1 MKRKSKLLSKKQGLC
16 VLTRLMVCSVVL
28 ILGWN
33 LAYGADSDSSAGQ
46 NSLKLK
52 KNEKP
57 KPAWDFDTDEDR
69 EPDPNEYQLPA
80 IPPIDLSPDISVLN
94 LYLHHWPNKEE
105 TAIIMKYAKEH
116 GLRRTELDSVFKIWI
131 FKWDEPKSFGVALR
145 ICDGFPKLPS
155 VKHCSPLDPASIGY
169 PTKHSAGLSSP
180 QVSHYN
186 TCNLAKDHR
195 KYWAQ
200 NLIGADLLREELK
213 KKAGSKDP
221 YRFI

>member
-1 MKRKSKLLSKKQGLC
+1 MKQKSKSFSKEQSICALK
-16 VLTRLMVCSVVL
+16 RLMVCSVAL
-28 ILGWN
+28 IYGWN
-33 LAYGADSDSSAGQ
+33 LAYGADSDSSSGQ
-46 NSLKLK
+46 NSFKLK

-57 KPAWDFDTDEDR
+57 KPAWDFDTSEDR
-69 EPDPNEYQLPA
+69 EPDPNAHQVPTA
-80 IPPIDLSPDISVLN
+80 PPIKAIDLFPDILVLK
-94 LYLHHWPNKEE
+94 LYFHRWPNKEE

-116 GLRRTELDSVFKIWI
+116 GLKKIDAFSKKW
-131 FKWDEPKSFGVALR
+131 FFEWDEPKDYGVASR

-155 VKHCSPLDPASIGY
+155 IKFCSRVSPLARGEPQ
-169 PTKHSAGLSSP
+169 KHSAGLSSP

-213 KKAGSKDP
+213 KKSRK
-221 YRFI
+221 